1 MPCLRVYC
9 IMLPRKAGDSLD
21 VSVQTLPI
29 NTEAN
34 IPLEEAVTRYSHGL
48 LKYCYGLLCH
58 YHDAQDAMQE
68 TFAKAYARR
77 GSFRGDAS
85 AVTWLYKIAYNTC
98 LSMLRRRRFFG
109 EPRREESAEMPD
121 PFIGSALVKA
131 LGALKPKERALVYAR
146 AVEDIDYEQLEI
158 IHGTRA
164 ATLRKR
170 YERARKKL
178 QKILIAEGYE

>member
-1 MPCLRVYC
+1 MN
-9 IMLPRKAGDSLD
+9 AD
-21 VSVQTLPI
+21 VQTLPI
-29 NTEAN
+29 KTETAL
-34 IPLEEAVTRYSHGL
+34 PLEEAINRYSHGL

-109 EPRREESAEMPD
+109 GTVREESAEMPD
-121 PFIGSALVKA
+121 PFIG
-131 LGALKPKERALVYAR
+131 GALTRALAALNPKERALVYAR
-146 AVEDIDYEQLEI
+146 AVEDIEYEQLEM

-178 QKILIAEGYE
+178 QKSLTAEGYKLEG